1 MVVPSLHV
9 SIIPV
14 IANIKETAIKFQF
27 GNSVVVSFTL
37 AFTEI
42 IVIS

>member
-1 MVVPSLHV
+1 M

-14 IANIKETAIKFQF
+14 KANIKETAIKFQF

-37 AFTEI
+37 AFIEIIEI